1 MTGVQTCA
9 LPIYGEYAEIPENLQ
24 GSILRYVEYGI
35 QPGGFMT
42 AVLNNDLRLS
52 IGKADPASL
61 KALPLVVRWF
71 YNRCPHLYG
80 PENFK
85 KHLESRAA

>member
-1 MTGVQTCA
+1 MA
-9 LPIYGEYAEIPENLQ
+9 LDFSGEYEAIPVHLRE
-24 GSILRYVEYGI
+24 SIARYVEYKI

-42 AVLNNDLRLS
+42 AVLNNDLYNATGR
-52 IGKADPASL
+52 ADSESL
-61 KALPLVVRWF
+61 KALHLIVRWF
-71 YNRCPHLYG
+71 ANNRRDLYG